1 MFIDLPQIRRMADLI
16 ATTEDRD
23 EEAGFLDTLEGE
35 TDAME
40 VADYLIREALKADAM
55 AEASKALE
63 KAQAART
70 KRFEDRARATRR
82 AMLDLMDATGLK
94 KLERPA
100 ATISRRAGSL
110 RVEIEDGADVPS
122 QLCTVKTTT
131 APDKAAIKAQI
142 EAGVEV
148 PGCSLVRG
156 DDSVTVRVA

>member
-1 MFIDLPQIRRMADLI
+1 MFINLPQIRRMADLI

-70 KRFEDRARATRR
+70 KRFENRARATRR